1 MKILIVSDIHGN
13 YLNMKKVLDNE
24 VSFDY
29 MFILGDVLSGP
40 YIEGY
45 DPDKLAELL
54 NEYSNK
60 IFYVRGNCDVT
71 RMNILDF
78 YMERDYL
85 FLPFDNIYFFLTHGH
100 MYNEYHLPEL
110 ERDFDVYIQGH
121 THIPVMKEE
130 RGRIILNPGS
140 ITLPKGMSDKS
151 YIIYQ
156 DKEFYLK
163 DLNNNTIIK
172 KIHI

>member
-24 VSFDY
+24 RTFDY
-29 MFILGDVLSGP
+29 MFLLGDILYGP
-40 YIEGY
+40 EIEGY
-45 DPDKLAELL
+45 DPDRLAELL

-60 IFYVRGNCDVT
+60 IFYVRGNCDVS
-71 RMNILDF
+71 RMNLLDF
-78 YMERDYL
+78 YMEKDYL
-85 FLPFDNIYFFLTHGH
+85 LLPIDNIKFFLTHGH
-100 MYNEYHLPEL
+100 MYNEYHLP
-110 ERDFDVYIQGH
+110 DIDYFDVYMQGH

-130 RGRIILNPGS
+130 KNKIYLNPGS

-156 DKEFYLK
+156 DKDFFLK
-163 DLNNNTIIK
+163 DLKNNTIIK